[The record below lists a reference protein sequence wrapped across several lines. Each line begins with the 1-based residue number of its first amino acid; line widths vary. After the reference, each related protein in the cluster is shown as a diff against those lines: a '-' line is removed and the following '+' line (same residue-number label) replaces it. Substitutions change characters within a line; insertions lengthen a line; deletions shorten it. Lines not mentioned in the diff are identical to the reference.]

1 MIIFCKLIW
10 LDTNIVYNC
19 ALTEIITQANMAQ
32 KKQAFT
38 IERTF
43 RSSPT
48 ILYDFLTTPSGLIQW
63 FSDSADLNGDIYTF
77 GWNGDEQ
84 NAEVLSFD
92 EEDYIRLRW
101 EDEDDDKA
109 YFEYRIKKN
118 DITGETILYLTDF
131 AFKNEV
137 KETINLWD
145 SQLNDLKKCIG
156 G

>member
-1 MIIFCKLIW
+1 
-10 LDTNIVYNC
+10 
-19 ALTEIITQANMAQ
+19 MAQ

-43 RSSPT
+43 RSSPA

-63 FSDSADLNGDIYTF
+63 FSDSADLNGDIYSF

-101 EDEDDDKA
+101 EDEEDDKA

-118 DITGETILYLTDF
+118 EITGETILYVTDF
-131 AFKNEV
+131 AFKNEI

-145 SQLNDLKKCIG
+145 SQLVDLKKCIG